1 MADPASSVSAD
12 DGSIKQTVTAL
23 ARHITDMRRELEE
36 TLDLIGR
43 LRASCVTLE
52 AKLNAAERE
61 HARLLGHVA

>member
-43 LRASCVTLE
+43 LRVSVFSRKGPYNLKTFPP
-52 AKLNAAERE
+52 
-61 HARLLGHVA
+61 